1 MNKYHTYHYYVSD
14 RFSVGLVISSQDSV
28 RIQVVSICI
37 ALTQIFPA
45 ELKMSEVLP
54 VVLAI
59 AADRSWRVRWSL
71 AVKLFQVA
79 QGMGSQAAN
88 NSLAEC
94 FEDMLRDQEAEVR
107 RDTLDSSLRFI
118 LLCFR

>member
-1 MNKYHTYHYYVSD
+1 
-14 RFSVGLVISSQDSV
+14 
-28 RIQVVSICI
+28 
-37 ALTQIFPA
+37 
-45 ELKMSEVLP
+45 MSEVLP

-71 AVKLFQVA
+71 AVKLYQVA

-94 FEDMLRDQEAEVR
+94 FEDMLRDHEAEV
-107 RDTLDSSLRFI
+107 S
-118 LLCFR
+118 